1 MRLGQGSVR
10 VTQRPQHSAGGDAAN
25 WPRAG
30 IERGCLRRR
39 QSPGRGTVAGAF
51 STAFA
56 RIPDS
61 TRTTRTGTTDPG
73 LRVILG
79 RMAWAWAT
87 SRLSPAGP
95 ASGRCSERQP
105 KCNQNASSM
114 IIKQHRPE
122 PTLLAY
128 CWQPS
133 HPPGARA
140 GCHFKQHTSNLS
152 GCQPTFGSTI
162 KLLPTLQMGQWQ
174 LKRRQ
179 RLRRRQ
185 SSGRR
190 RMSELLD
197 HAQRRLELL
206 PQRLVLREAPRERR
220 LHLSHTIRSPL
231 LRPRCAGAISQQP
244 ARRSGVD
251 ALRVVGE
258 LAARN
263 SRHRRC
269 RRCRATANADMAC
282 DGGRSGADGWCGDQ
296 ASVCLLG
303 DLGCRG
309 GRSRD
314 EVMGGRSRSGTS
326 LRVELRSQD
335 HLQRVSRTI
344 DSARFTSECGGRAVT
359 LRTWRHV
366 CL

>member
-1 MRLGQGSVR
+1 MLSPSSQYRLGRRQMAPFR
-10 VTQRPQHSAGGDAAN
+10 H
-25 WPRAG
+25 RAG
-30 IERGCLRRR
+30 L
-39 QSPGRGTVAGAF
+39 SPPPTVPRRGTVAGAF

-185 SSGRR
+185 SSGLR
-190 RMSELLD
+190 RMS
-197 HAQRRLELL
+197 
-206 PQRLVLREAPRERR
+206 
-220 LHLSHTIRSPL
+220 
-231 LRPRCAGAISQQP
+231 
-244 ARRSGVD
+244 
-251 ALRVVGE
+251 
-258 LAARN
+258 
-263 SRHRRC
+263 
-269 RRCRATANADMAC
+269 
-282 DGGRSGADGWCGDQ
+282 
-296 ASVCLLG
+296 
-303 DLGCRG
+303 
-309 GRSRD
+309 
-314 EVMGGRSRSGTS
+314 
-326 LRVELRSQD
+326 
-335 HLQRVSRTI
+335 
-344 DSARFTSECGGRAVT
+344 
-359 LRTWRHV
+359 
-366 CL
+366 